1 MKRFLPAI
9 LGAIMLLSCSRP
21 VTVCVNPLTYTDI
34 PDNDV
39 IRVGKDYY
47 MVSTT
52 MYFCP
57 GAPIMHSRDLVHW
70 RIVSYIY
77 DYLEDDDV
85 YNLRNGKNAGAEDRQ
100 HAQY

>member
-1 MKRFLPAI
+1 MKKLFLAFVAI
-9 LGAIMLLSCSRP
+9 LALVSCAKP

-52 MYFCP
+52 MYPERPLCTPATWFT
-57 GAPIMHSRDLVHW
+57 GR
-70 RIVSYIY
+70 
-77 DYLEDDDV
+77 
-85 YNLRNGKNAGAEDRQ
+85 
-100 HAQY
+100 